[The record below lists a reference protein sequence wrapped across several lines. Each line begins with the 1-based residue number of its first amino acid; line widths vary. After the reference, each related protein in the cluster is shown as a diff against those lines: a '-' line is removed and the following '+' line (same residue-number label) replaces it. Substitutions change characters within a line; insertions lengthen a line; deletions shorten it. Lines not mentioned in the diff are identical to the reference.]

1 MPPLL
6 QINNVTMAYGGGLL
20 SSDPPFIALD
30 SFNLDLYETP
40 ARITTVAGE
49 SGSGKTMLANLIL
62 GFAQPTHGIEA
73 DYSGDVSPCLTTA
86 YPSYFKGA
94 YHEPAAH

>member
-30 SFNLDLYETP
+30 SFNLDLYESP

-49 SGSGKTMLANLIL
+49 SGSGKTTLANLIL
-62 GFAQPTHGIEA
+62 GFAQPTEGRILYLSLIHI
-73 DYSGDVSPCLTTA
+73 
-86 YPSYFKGA
+86 
-94 YHEPAAH
+94 